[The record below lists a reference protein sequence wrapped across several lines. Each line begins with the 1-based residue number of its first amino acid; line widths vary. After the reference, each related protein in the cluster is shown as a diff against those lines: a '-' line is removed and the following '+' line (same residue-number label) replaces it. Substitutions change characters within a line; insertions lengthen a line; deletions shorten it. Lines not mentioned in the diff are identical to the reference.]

1 MPLYKVYL
9 QIETCLTCLHE
20 KQNKAVDLITGY
32 KHVAYHVGTC
42 RIKAQVHNRLYLW
55 LSCVADGKYNNNIV
69 RARTQELRT
78 NYGLLVVA

>member
-1 MPLYKVYL
+1 MRFVSVRERVL
-9 QIETCLTCLHE
+9 
-20 KQNKAVDLITGY
+20 LIYTLNRIGLRRI
-32 KHVAYHVGTC
+32 AGRYHVGT
-42 RIKAQVHNRLYLW
+42 RNVKTQGHNRLYLW

>member
-1 MPLYKVYL
+1 MRFVSVRERVL
-9 QIETCLTCLHE
+9 
-20 KQNKAVDLITGY
+20 LIYTLNRIGLRRIAGR
-32 KHVAYHVGTC
+32 KHVAYHVGT
-42 RIKAQVHNRLYLW
+42 RNVKTQGHNRLYLW

>member
-1 MPLYKVYL
+1 M
-9 QIETCLTCLHE
+9 CC
-20 KQNKAVDLITGY
+20 
-32 KHVAYHVGTC
+32 
-42 RIKAQVHNRLYLW
+42 IKTQGHNRLYVW